1 MPFYSNVY
9 YPFSSEPH
17 SAHATSLMN
26 SPECQPSSDQQIRP
40 PGLAMSGAS
49 VPPPFKFRTRRESV
63 DWRRINAID
72 VDRVASELDFQ
83 MLQEH
88 IAGVTFCSLE
98 GERCLNCQSQV
109 DPALLKLF
117 RLAQLTIEY
126 LLHSQDCLT
135 LSLQAAEQQLQTET
149 REKQHLQVQLQK
161 QSQDAKLLKE
171 ELKQR
176 KKIIASQQ
184 AMISAGLTNY
194 HKCQHCEKAFMN
206 ISFLQR
212 HLQRRHPVEHDIKL
226 IADNQKDLQTKKLQ
240 EEIIRLQD
248 QLTLAK
254 SEMETQQKDYN
265 TKQEKDLTQKQADF
279 MKQLE
284 IWKENER
291 VRMNSKIDE
300 VKQACQRDMDS
311 MHQKNRNLEKQVL
324 KLQQSSKM
332 QENMQPVQGQASSV
346 RSSEDKQKQE
356 VTHLQQKLHQQE
368 IKWAAKMQKIKEEYE
383 SEKNQLQTALAQTHS
398 TVSKEKKR
406 LERQVEEL
414 EVRLEEQQQL
424 ITSQNMQIKYFSPKS
439 TMQQEEFAA
448 VAAAPEPKTRV
459 VVSEQSS
466 LVYKLDPIVELSEE
480 DKDSSSFSEGPAES
494 QSRQQKVKE
503 LLKNPSLKRDMHL
516 AVQQS
521 LHDKLLQ
528 LGIEPAVGG
537 LSKTTFDSALAR
549 VVSERQQ
556 RQRECTE
563 YRKMQKDLSQNL
575 DRRVKERSTR
585 PVAKPKQSGHVRTL
599 PQSRPRSN
607 SLPVTVTKVASG
619 PLARRQYT
627 PQPAHQ
633 NNTST
638 RPTTSTPMA
647 PHKVPRFSQDEDSSE
662 EEESTKDSPQA
673 QKATVKSHSPGVQ
686 QHTAPPA
693 LASFQKAAQ
702 SSGSHQAPVFSK
714 MEVTVQ
720 ESESEWT
727 EGSEME
733 EISLDQLQKHT
744 DQNGNVPKTSC
755 SYVKALSNNLEKQP
769 ADQGHKRTAGVA
781 IPDKP
786 TGVTNT
792 NDAVWEIKDDNDDDW
807 DISSLEDVPP
817 AHKSGSAPVKNSID
831 KSLDT
836 STSVW
841 GTFTGK
847 GQEPGLKDTGSTLK
861 SSIVTVSDWDD
872 SDGT

>member
-17 SAHATSLMN
+17 SAQATSLMN
-26 SPECQPSSDQQIRP
+26 SPECQPSSDHQSRP

-83 MLQEH
+83 LLQEH

-135 LSLQAAEQQLQTET
+135 LSLQAAEEQLQTEAK
-149 REKQHLQVQLQK
+149 EKQHLQVQLQK

-184 AMISAGLTNY
+184 AMISAGLANY

-212 HLQRRHPVEHDIKL
+212 HLQRRHPMEHDIKL

-284 IWKENER
+284 IWKETER

-346 RSSEDKQKQE
+346 RNSEDKQKQE
-356 VTHLQQKLHQQE
+356 VTQLQQKLHQQE

-383 SEKNQLQTALAQTHS
+383 SEKNQLHTALAQTHS

-414 EVRLEEQQQL
+414 EVRLEEQQKL
-424 ITSQNMQIKYFSPKS
+424 ITSQNMQIKYFSANSPK
-439 TMQQEEFAA
+439 TTIQQEEFAA
-448 VAAAPEPKTRV
+448 VAAAPAAPEPKTRV
-459 VVSEQSS
+459 VVSGMPP
-466 LVYKLDPIVELSEE
+466 LTLI
-480 DKDSSSFSEGPAES
+480 SF
-494 QSRQQKVKE
+494 
-503 LLKNPSLKRDMHL
+503 LL
-516 AVQQS
+516 
-521 LHDKLLQ
+521 
-528 LGIEPAVGG
+528 
-537 LSKTTFDSALAR
+537 
-549 VVSERQQ
+549 
-556 RQRECTE
+556 
-563 YRKMQKDLSQNL
+563 
-575 DRRVKERSTR
+575 
-585 PVAKPKQSGHVRTL
+585 L
-599 PQSRPRSN
+599 P
-607 SLPVTVTKVASG
+607 
-619 PLARRQYT
+619 
-627 PQPAHQ
+627 
-633 NNTST
+633 
-638 RPTTSTPMA
+638 
-647 PHKVPRFSQDEDSSE
+647 
-662 EEESTKDSPQA
+662 
-673 QKATVKSHSPGVQ
+673 
-686 QHTAPPA
+686 
-693 LASFQKAAQ
+693 
-702 SSGSHQAPVFSK
+702 
-714 MEVTVQ
+714 
-720 ESESEWT
+720 
-727 EGSEME
+727 
-733 EISLDQLQKHT
+733 
-744 DQNGNVPKTSC
+744 
-755 SYVKALSNNLEKQP
+755 
-769 ADQGHKRTAGVA
+769 
-781 IPDKP
+781 
-786 TGVTNT
+786 
-792 NDAVWEIKDDNDDDW
+792 
-807 DISSLEDVPP
+807 
-817 AHKSGSAPVKNSID
+817 
-831 KSLDT
+831 
-836 STSVW
+836 
-841 GTFTGK
+841 
-847 GQEPGLKDTGSTLK
+847 
-861 SSIVTVSDWDD
+861 
-872 SDGT
+872 